1 MRSHQRY
8 QDQPVGDGE
17 LGAVQLRLASI
28 NPHPVLEVGQVGPGR
43 LPLADCAAQGVQER
57 PLPDGIAVSVL
68 GQQPCRPGALLTDQR
83 PPRPAASAENFRE
96 PPRVFLIDALPLRC
110 DLLRE
115 PDHMPAR
122 QRGHQIADPL
132 IFFAPDQQLP
142 P

>member
-1 MRSHQRY
+1 M
-8 QDQPVGDGE
+8 
-17 LGAVQLRLASI
+17 
-28 NPHPVLEVGQVGPGR
+28 
-43 LPLADCAAQGVQER
+43 QEGS
-57 PLPDGIAVSVL
+57 LLDGIVVSVL

-96 PPRVFLIDALPLRC
+96 PPRVFLIDALLLRC

-132 IFFAPDQQLP
+132 IFFVPDQQLP
-142 P
+142 PQLFVHAAIPPRRAL